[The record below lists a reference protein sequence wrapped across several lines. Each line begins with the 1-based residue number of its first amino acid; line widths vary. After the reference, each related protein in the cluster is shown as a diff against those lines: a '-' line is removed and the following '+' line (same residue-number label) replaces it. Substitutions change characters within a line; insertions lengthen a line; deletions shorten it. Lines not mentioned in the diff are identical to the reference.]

1 MTKYMMFGLYI
12 IVKVLHSHP
21 DARIEWKCRDPIYLK
36 AQNDRIHRM
45 APALRTLFGIF
56 LVGWIDGVRLG
67 ICKKGKRKKQKED
80 FSGEKKKHLRKV
92 ILISDSEGIVV
103 AVVVNCPGSWGD
115 SKCTDLGGLYELI
128 DSVLDG
134 YSIGADT
141 AFRGDLLDSKITKI
155 LKTGALLP
163 AGMSHDDYELLEEFL
178 IKAHQPA
185 EWANN
190 CLIQSFRRLRQVLG
204 IFDDLNGELMV
215 ACLLLHNYRMRSC
228 SRNQVKK
235 YFDILEKEEQE
246 ELAAAA
252 TAGYEYEEEEEQEE
266 EEELFQIGF
275 DI

>member
-1 MTKYMMFGLYI
+1 MFGLYI

-45 APALRTLFGIF
+45 APALKTLFDIS
-56 LVGWIDGVRLG
+56 LVGWVDGVRFG
-67 ICKKGKRKKQKED
+67 ICKKGKWKRQKED

-128 DSVLDG
+128 DSILDG

-141 AFRGDLLDSKITKI
+141 AFRGDLLHSKITKI
-155 LKTGALLP
+155 LKKDDVLP
-163 AGMSHDDYELLEEFL
+163 AGMSHDDYELLEEL
-178 IKAHQPA
+178 LVKARQPV

-190 CLIQSFRRLRQVLG
+190 CLIQSFRHLRQVLG

-215 ACLLLHNYRMRSC
+215 ACLLLHNYWTRNC
-228 SRNQVKK
+228 SQNQVKK
-235 YFDILEKEEQE
+235 YFDILAQEEQE

-252 TAGYEYEEEEEQEE
+252 AAGEEDEEDGEREE
-266 EEELFQIGF
+266 EEELFQIGY